1 MRLGVLCGAGLSA
14 ASGVPTFRGPQGL
27 WKEHRPE
34 ELATPQ
40 AFARDPALVWEW
52 YAWRRRKVRQAA
64 PNAAHH
70 ALSRLCGAA
79 SEAGIITQNVDGLQQ
94 RAGLP
99 DHATLVEL
107 HGSLWRTR
115 CRECGDVRE
124 DRGPGPGPGEAL
136 PACACGALVGP
147 GVVWFGEALAR
158 SGLDTAARIAHH
170 CDLFLVVG
178 TSAVVQP
185 AASFAALAAR
195 AGALV
200 LDFNLEQTPL
210 GDLWHRHVPGP
221 CEDTLPLLAGLLG
234 PPAD

>member
-1 MRLGVLCGAGLSA
+1 MRLGLLCGAGLSA

-52 YAWRRRKVRQAA
+52 YAWRRRKVRQAR

-70 ALSRLCGAA
+70 AITALCEAA
-79 SEAGIITQNVDGLQQ
+79 GEAGIITQNVDGLQQ

-99 DHATLVEL
+99 GHATLVEI

-115 CRECGDVRE
+115 CRECGDLR
-124 DRGPGPGPGEAL
+124 DDPGPGPTPGSEL
-136 PACACGALVGP
+136 PRCGCGALVGP

-158 SGLDTAARIAHH
+158 SALDTAAHIAHH

-200 LDFNLEQTPL
+200 LDFNVEETPL
-210 GDLWHRHVPGP
+210 APLLHRHVPGP
-221 CEDTLPLLAGLLG
+221 CEATLPLLPDLLG
-234 PPAD
+234 PAAD